1 MLLSIELPVAVV
13 IFLSWLLLIVYMH
26 FIRQYGQSGYK
37 VEMCNIYCSVKEVM
51 SSLYILSHWVC
62 MAIMTYLVIID
73 IKIDGN
79 FLPYYLDESG
89 DWHKDYAYPSRITHD
104 TMFAIWGYTSLAI
117 YFISGIC
124 NTALAVELFTD
135 RGRVPDRE
143 PVFARPDYIG
153 QNAGWS

>member
-13 IFLSWLLLIVYMH
+13 LFLSWLLLTVYIH
-26 FIRQYGQSGYK
+26 FIRQYGKSGYK

-51 SSLYILSHWVC
+51 SSLYIFSHWVC

-79 FLPYYLDESG
+79 VLRGYFD
-89 DWHKDYAYPSRITHD
+89 KDGHEHINYPYPSRITHD
-104 TMFAIWGYTSLAI
+104 TKFAIWGYTSLAI
-117 YFISGIC
+117 YFISGIS

-135 RGRVPDRE
+135 RGRVPDRN
-143 PVFARPDYIG
+143 PTFARPDYIG